1 MSKLHILTAHT
12 KGEFVEAMWNMVG
25 RTCSNAERQ
34 ERDLR
39 PRELDAE
46 LQKEILHAKVK
57 HYKLDFLARAVNA
70 RGKTY

>member
-1 MSKLHILTAHT
+1 
-12 KGEFVEAMWNMVG
+12 MVG